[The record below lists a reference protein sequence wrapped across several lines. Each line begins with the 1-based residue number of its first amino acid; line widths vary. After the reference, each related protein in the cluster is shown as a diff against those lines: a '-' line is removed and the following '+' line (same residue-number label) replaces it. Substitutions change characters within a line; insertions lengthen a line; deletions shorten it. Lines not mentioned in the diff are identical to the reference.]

1 MFNYLLLS
9 LPFNASRFQS
19 DLERLFPDRLPLMH
33 VGRYLLHPANYLWEE
48 ITRAFRAYLAPHQH
62 RVGIQIREFQKYV
75 PADDVLQRVVDCM
88 VNVTKVV
95 APIMAHED
103 WEKLTKQVPPSNTS
117 LPSQV
122 LGEQELLQGQGQQ
135 QGEKNEI
142 ENGEHVKADD
152 AVKKTGEK
160 GDEKKLEQ
168 TKMLGS
174 KDGNGEEAEVER
186 LAGGEGRRKGG
197 SVGVFVASLRAV
209 YGSRRKCTRGKS

>member
-1 MFNYLLLS
+1 MFNCLLLS

-62 RVGIQIREFQKYV
+62 RVGIQ
-75 PADDVLQRVVDCM
+75 A
-88 VNVTKVV
+88 
-95 APIMAHED
+95 
-103 WEKLTKQVPPSNTS
+103 PPSNAS

-160 GDEKKLEQ
+160 GDEKKLEE

-209 YGSRRKCTRGKS
+209 YGKKRGTTTGTGTSSRTRGS